1 MGYVPEFARLTLP
14 LDKKKTYELM
24 LVRSMKSLKS
34 LGAGFSPFWLS
45 IVHR

>member
-1 MGYVPEFARLTLP
+1 MCYVPEFARLTLP

-34 LGAGFSPFWLS
+34 GIGRRILPFL
-45 IVHR
+45 IIYCT